1 MKPLPNKPV
10 VVVGAGPAGLSAA
23 YRLARQG
30 LEPLVLER
38 GDQVGGIARTETY
51 DGYAFDIGGHRFFTK
66 NEEVDKLWRE
76 MLGDDFLSVPRTSR
90 IYYRGRF
97 FDYPLKP
104 LNALANLGLTES
116 IRIPLSYLRAQLWK
130 QPREETFE
138 QWVSNRFGERLY
150 RTFFKTYTEKVWG
163 IPCDEILA
171 TWAAQRIQG
180 LSLSTAI
187 ANALFGVQKAKS
199 LIEAFDYP
207 VKGPGMMWESFRK
220 AIESSGGQLR
230 LRSEVTRLCLEKGRI
245 LRVVS
250 REDGEEREF
259 PAGELISSVPIST
272 LVGMLDPK
280 APEEVCEAAPKLS
293 YRSFLIVV
301 LVLEK
306 REVFRDQ
313 WVYVHAP
320 EVRVGRI
327 QNFKNW
333 SAAMV
338 PDPDKTSLGM
348 EYFCDEGDE
357 VWRMPDEDLRELA
370 SSELAELGLAHANDV
385 IDSCVVRQPKA
396 YPVYNHGYEE
406 NLETIR
412 TFLGTIENLQTI
424 GRNGMH
430 RYNNMDHSMITGML
444 AAENVLG
451 SSHDL
456 WSVNEEEEYLEEQKA
471 AELREG
477 LLAPAFARM
486 DKLSFAISLG
496 TASGILISLATLWL
510 VIKGGE
516 VVGPNLRLLEQY
528 FIGYTVTIQG
538 ACLAFGYAFVWGFLF
553 GWLFAY
559 LRNFILAVHLYMARK
574 KAERLSLQDFFE
586 HF

>member
-23 YRLARQG
+23 YRLVRQG

-38 GDQVGGIARTETY
+38 AGQVGGIARTETY

-66 NEEVDKLWRE
+66 NEEVDRLWRE
-76 MLGDDFLSVPRTSR
+76 MLANDFLSVPRTSR
-90 IYYRGRF
+90 IYYNGRF

-104 LNALANLGLTES
+104 LNALANLGLRES
-116 IRIPLSYLRAQLWK
+116 VLIPLSYVRSQFWK
-130 QPREETFE
+130 HPREETFE

-163 IPCDEILA
+163 IPCDQILA
-171 TWAAQRIQG
+171 TWATQRIQG
-180 LSLSTAI
+180 LSLTAAV
-187 ANALFGVQKAKS
+187 ANALFGTQKAKS
-199 LIEAFDYP
+199 LIEEFAYP
-207 VKGPGMMWESFRK
+207 VKGPGMMWERFRE

-230 LRSEVTRLCLEKGRI
+230 LQSEVTRLCHDRGRV
-245 LRVVS
+245 LRVIS
-250 REDGEEREF
+250 REEGGEREF
-259 PAGELISSVPIST
+259 PAHELISSMPIST
-272 LVGMLDPK
+272 LVGMFEPK
-280 APEEVCEAAPKLS
+280 APEDVREAARKLS
-293 YRSFLIVV
+293 YRAFLIVV
-301 LVLEK
+301 LIVNK
-306 REVFRDQ
+306 REVFPDQ
-313 WVYVHAP
+313 WIYVHGP

-338 PDPDKTSLGM
+338 PDPDQTTLGM

-357 VWRMPDEDLRELA
+357 VWQMGDEDLRGLASLELA
-370 SSELAELGLAHANDV
+370 KLGLAHADDV
-385 IDSCVVRQPKA
+385 IDSYVVRQPKA
-396 YPVYNHGYEE
+396 YPVYTHGYEE

-412 TFLGTIENLQTI
+412 DFLGKIENLQTV

-456 WSVNEEEEYLEEQKA
+456 WLVNEEEEYLEEQKA

-486 DKLSFAISLG
+486 DKLAFAVSVG
-496 TASGILISLATLWL
+496 TASGLLIFLATLWL
-510 VIKGGE
+510 VVRDGE

-528 FIGYTVTIQG
+528 FIGYTVTTQG

-559 LRNFILAVHLYMARK
+559 IRNFTFAAYAYTAKK
-574 KAERLSLQDFFE
+574 KAEMLSLRDFFE

>member
-23 YRLARQG
+23 YRLVRQG

-38 GDQVGGIARTETY
+38 SDQVGGIARTETY
-51 DGYAFDIGGHRFFTK
+51 NGYAFDIGGHRFFTK
-66 NEEVDKLWRE
+66 NEEVDTLWRE
-76 MLGDDFLSVPRTSR
+76 MLADDFLSVPRTSR
-90 IYYRGRF
+90 IHYRGRF

-116 IRIPLSYLRAQLWK
+116 VLIPLSYLKAQFRK
-130 QPREETFE
+130 RPQEQTFA

-171 TWAAQRIQG
+171 TWASQRIQG
-180 LSLSTAI
+180 LSLSSAV
-187 ANALFGVQKAKS
+187 ANALFGVQKTKS
-199 LIEAFDYP
+199 LIEVFRYP
-207 VKGPGMMWESFRK
+207 MKGPGMMWERFRK
-220 AIESSGGQLR
+220 EIESSGGQLR
-230 LRSEVTRLCLEKGRI
+230 LRSEVTRLCIEKGRI

-250 REDGEEREF
+250 QEDGKEREF
-259 PAGELISSVPIST
+259 PVRELISSAPIST

-280 APEEVCEAAPKLS
+280 APEEVREAAHKLS
-293 YRSFLIVV
+293 YRAFLIVV
-301 LVLEK
+301 LIVNK

-313 WVYVHAP
+313 WIYVHGP

-357 VWRMPDEDLRELA
+357 VWQMPDEDLRGLA
-370 SSELAELGLAHANDV
+370 SSELAELGLAHADDV
-385 IDSCVVRQPKA
+385 IDSYVVRQPKA

-406 NLETIR
+406 NLGTIR

-444 AAENVLG
+444 AADNVLG

-471 AELREG
+471 VKLRKSV
-477 LLAPAFARM
+477 LAPAFARM
-486 DKLSFAISLG
+486 DKLAFAISVG
-496 TASGILISLATLWL
+496 TASGLLLFLATLWL

-528 FIGYTVTIQG
+528 FIGYTVTAQG
-538 ACLAFGYAFVWGFLF
+538 ACLALGYAFLWGFLF

-559 LRNFILAVHLYMARK
+559 LRNLILAVYLYMARR
-574 KAERLSLQDFFE
+574 KAEMLSLRDFFE